1 MRKAVG
7 YAIAAVG
14 VGVVVGNVS
23 VARSSDGSPAALHP
37 VLAEARIRDLDIDFY
52 RRRLERDPRSAG
64 DYTQLAGLY
73 LQRGRETADNTD
85 LLRAE
90 QNARHSLDLRS
101 GRNAAAFGVLAS
113 SLLAQH
119 RFAEALRVAERLV
132 AFDSTSIAAR
142 GLLGETQLEMGHYD
156 EAART
161 FGTLAT
167 YSGDLS
173 VAPRLARWHELHG
186 RPEQARRLLRGARDD
201 ARRRHG
207 MPHEQLAWF
216 HLRLGDLALRHG
228 HLGEAERELHDGLRV
243 SPNDYRL
250 LGTMARLEATRHR
263 WRSAIDYGEQAIT
276 YALDLATLGVVGD
289 AYAAV
294 GDRAKAEEYYET
306 MEMAVLHQPGPFHRA
321 WSLFLL
327 DHDRGI
333 PRVLAKVREEL
344 ETRPDIYGYDL
355 LAWALHKSGRDGEAR
370 AAMTHALALGTGDA
384 MLLYHAGMIERALG
398 DNAVGR
404 GHLQAALDANPYWH
418 PLQPKQARLVL
429 DSIGTRP

>member
-1 MRKAVG
+1 M
-7 YAIAAVG
+7 Y
-14 VGVVVGNVS
+14 
-23 VARSSDGSPAALHP
+23 
-37 VLAEARIRDLDIDFY
+37 
-52 RRRLERDPRSAG
+52 
-64 DYTQLAGLY
+64 
-73 LQRGRETADNTD
+73 
-85 LLRAE
+85 
-90 QNARHSLDLRS
+90 
-101 GRNAAAFGVLAS
+101 
-113 SLLAQH
+113 
-119 RFAEALRVAERLV
+119 
-132 AFDSTSIAAR
+132 
-142 GLLGETQLEMGHYD
+142 

-161 FGTLAT
+161 LGTLAT
-167 YSGDLS
+167 YRGDLS

-186 RPEQARRLLRGARDD
+186 RPEQARRLLRGLATTPRGDTGCQMSSSPGSICGSGTSLFGTATSARPS
-201 ARRRHG
+201 G
-207 MPHEQLAWF
+207 SSTT
-216 HLRLGDLALRHG
+216 
-228 HLGEAERELHDGLRV
+228 GLRV

-263 WRSAIDYGEQAIT
+263 WRSAIDYGEQAIP
-276 YALDLATLGVVGD
+276 YALDLATLGMVGD

-384 MLLYHAGMIERALG
+384 MLFYHAGMIERALG

-418 PLQPKQARLVL
+418 PLSRSRRAWCWTRLE
-429 DSIGTRP
+429 TRP